1 MYTILSW
8 QIIPTQI
15 SRKGGTAI
23 MKKYST
29 PEMKAL
35 AFAAQ
40 EAIAEDPILTSQNTN
55 EVHMGWGDQ
64 GGPVNG

>member
-40 EAIAEDPILTSQNTN
+40 EAISNDDYNSLNCNDISMA
-55 EVHMGWGDQ
+55 WGGTQ